1 MSGVNYQTLLD
12 TFSRYNYIP
21 TIASIQLL
29 STLAVYASGMAITI
43 YNLSL
48 SGNEI
53 TTHIYGAVAIVVL
66 GLLLF
71 AAAMRTESLM
81 LKSISLFNALFG
93 IIAAFEGLFY
103 FGGYTDPIYALGM
116 GIGFIGVLLTN
127 IGVLFYSIRS

>member
-29 STLAVYASGMAITI
+29 STLAVYAAGMAITI